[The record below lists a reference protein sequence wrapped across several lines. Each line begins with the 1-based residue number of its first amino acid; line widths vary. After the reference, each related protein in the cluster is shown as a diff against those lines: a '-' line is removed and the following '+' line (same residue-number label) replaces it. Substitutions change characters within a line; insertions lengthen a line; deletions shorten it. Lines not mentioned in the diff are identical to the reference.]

1 MAKTSTRVQ
10 LSMPT
15 SPLVSLNSLLCEK
28 LIERDLRVPF
38 LLSVAL
44 MLKQIILLVSL
55 TFGAVFSTNVFADT
69 ISPLPLKQRAE
80 VVDELLQQR
89 VQKLLPELMR
99 KADIDMWVLISRE
112 YNEDPVL
119 KTFLPSDWLSARRRT
134 ILLIHDPGEDKNLE
148 TLAIARYDVGEVF
161 KSAWNPEQQP
171 DQWKRLAQIIAE
183 RNPASIAIN
192 QSKDFAQA
200 DGITATDKELFMAA
214 LPDNLDSKIVNAEP
228 LAVSWLEQRTEAELP
243 YYRDAVKLAHQIIAE
258 GFSDKVIAVGETTTE
273 DLQWWFRERAAQENL
288 PVWFH
293 PSVSVQRINDPQPG
307 HPRSTG
313 VTIQRGDLLHVDFGI
328 TYLRLNTDTQQH
340 AYVLQEDESNA
351 PDTLKQAL
359 ANANQLQDILTA
371 QFEETR
377 SGNEILLAALEQA
390 NDKGLEPMIYTH
402 PIGYYGHG
410 SGPTIG
416 MWDKQHAIPGGG
428 EYPLFSNTAYS
439 IELNNKTTFEDKTI
453 TIMLEEDA
461 FFDGDGVSYL
471 NGRQQ
476 SFHLID

>member
-1 MAKTSTRVQ
+1 
-10 LSMPT
+10 
-15 SPLVSLNSLLCEK
+15 
-28 LIERDLRVPF
+28 
-38 LLSVAL
+38 
-44 MLKQIILLVSL
+44 MLKQMILLASL
-55 TFGAVFSTNVFADT
+55 ACCTVFSVNLLAEN

-80 VVDELLQQR
+80 AVDNLLQQR
-89 VQKLLPELMR
+89 VRQLLPDLMQQ
-99 KADIDMWVLISRE
+99 ADIDMWVLISRE

-134 ILLIHDPGEDKNLE
+134 ILVIHTPDDGENLE
-148 TLAIARYDVGEVF
+148 TLAIARYNVGEVF

-171 DQWKRLAQIIAE
+171 NQWQRLTEVITE
-183 RNPASIAIN
+183 RNPGSIAIN
-192 QSKDFAQA
+192 QSQDFAQT

-214 LPDNLDSKIVNAEP
+214 LPDNLKNKIVSAEP
-228 LAVSWLEQRTEAELP
+228 LAVSWLEKRTEAELP
-243 YYRDAVKLAHQIIAE
+243 YYRNAVKLAHQIIAE
-258 GFSDKVIAVGETTTE
+258 GFSNKVISVGETTTE
-273 DLQWWFRERAAQENL
+273 DLQWWFRERAAKENL

-293 PSVSVQRINDPQPG
+293 PSVSVQRLDDPQPG

-313 VTIQRGDLLHVDFGI
+313 VTIQPGDLLHVDFGI

-340 AYVLQEDESNA
+340 AYVLKEGESDA
-351 PDTLKQAL
+351 PEALKQAL
-359 ANANQLQDILTA
+359 ANANQLQDILTK
-371 QFEETR
+371 QFEEAR
-377 SGNEILLAALEQA
+377 SGNDILLAALEEA
-390 NDKGLEPMIYTH
+390 RSEGLKPMIYTH

>member
-1 MAKTSTRVQ
+1 
-10 LSMPT
+10 
-15 SPLVSLNSLLCEK
+15 
-28 LIERDLRVPF
+28 
-38 LLSVAL
+38 
-44 MLKQIILLVSL
+44 MLKQIILLASLTCCTVFSVSL
-55 TFGAVFSTNVFADT
+55 LAENIT
-69 ISPLPLKQRAE
+69 PLPLKQRAE
-80 VVDELLQQR
+80 VVDKLLQQR
-89 VQKLLPELMR
+89 VQQLLPELMR
-99 KADIDMWVLISRE
+99 QADIDMWVLISRE

-134 ILLIHDPGEDKNLE
+134 ILVIHNPGKGENLE
-148 TLAIARYDVGEVF
+148 TLAIARYNVGEVF

-171 DQWKRLAQIIAE
+171 NQWQRLTEVITE
-183 RNPASIAIN
+183 RNPSSIAIN

-214 LPDNLDSKIVNAEP
+214 LPDNLENKIVSAEP
-228 LAVSWLEQRTEAELP
+228 LAVSWLEKRIEAELP
-243 YYRDAVKLAHQIIAE
+243 YYRNAVILAHQIIAE
-258 GFSDKVIAVGETTTE
+258 GFSSKVVSVGETTTE
-273 DLQWWFRERAAQENL
+273 DLQWWFRERAAKENL

-293 PSVSVQRINDPQPG
+293 PSVSVQRIDDPQPG

-313 VTIQRGDLLHVDFGI
+313 VTIQPGDLLHVDFGI

-340 AYVLQEDESNA
+340 AYVLKEGESDA
-351 PDTLKQAL
+351 PDPLKQAL
-359 ANANQLQDILTA
+359 ANANQLQDILTE

-377 SGNEILLAALEQA
+377 SGNDILLAALEEA
-390 NDKGLEPMIYTH
+390 RSEDLEPMIYTH

-410 SGPTIG
+410 SGPNIG

-439 IELNNKTTFEDKTI
+439 IELNNKTTFEDKAI

-471 NGRQQ
+471 NGRQK

>member
-1 MAKTSTRVQ
+1 T
-10 LSMPT
+10 
-15 SPLVSLNSLLCEK
+15 
-28 LIERDLRVPF
+28 
-38 LLSVAL
+38 
-44 MLKQIILLVSL
+44 
-55 TFGAVFSTNVFADT
+55 
-69 ISPLPLKQRAE
+69 
-80 VVDELLQQR
+80 
-89 VQKLLPELMR
+89 
-99 KADIDMWVLISRE
+99 
-112 YNEDPVL
+112 
-119 KTFLPSDWLSARRRT
+119 SDWLSARRRT

>member
-1 MAKTSTRVQ
+1 
-10 LSMPT
+10 
-15 SPLVSLNSLLCEK
+15 
-28 LIERDLRVPF
+28 
-38 LLSVAL
+38 

-55 TFGAVFSTNVFADT
+55 TYGAVFSTNLFAED

-80 VVDELLQQR
+80 VVDDLLQQR
-89 VQKLLPELMR
+89 VQQLLPELMR

-112 YNEDPVL
+112 YNEDPVI

-134 ILLIHDPGEDKNLE
+134 VLVIHDPGKGESLE
-148 TLAIARYDVGEVF
+148 TLAIARYNVGKVF

-171 DQWKRLAQIIAE
+171 DQWERLAQIIAE
-183 RNPASIAIN
+183 RNPDSIAIN
-192 QSKDFAQA
+192 QSKNFAQA
-200 DGITATDKELFMAA
+200 DGITATDKELFVAA
-214 LPDNLDSKIVNAEP
+214 LTDNLKNKIVSAEP
-228 LAVSWLEQRTEAELP
+228 LAVSWLEKRIEAELP
-243 YYRDAVKLAHQIIAE
+243 YYRNAVKLAHQIIAE
-258 GFSDKVIAVGETTTE
+258 GFSSKVVSVGETTTE

-307 HPRSTG
+307 HPRSAG
-313 VTIQRGDLLHVDFGI
+313 VTIQPGDLLHVDFGI

-340 AYVLQEDESNA
+340 AYVLKDGESDA
-351 PDTLKQAL
+351 PEALKKAL
-359 ANANQLQDILTA
+359 ANANQLQNILTE

-390 NDKGLEPMIYTH
+390 KEKGLEPMIYTH

-416 MWDKQHAIPGGG
+416 MWDKQRAIEGAG

-439 IELNNKTTFEDKTI
+439 IELNNKTTFKDKTI

-461 FFDGDGVSYL
+461 FFNGDGVSYL

>member
-1 MAKTSTRVQ
+1 MEPGTTARPMEASGSNYCRAY
-10 LSMPT
+10 P
-15 SPLVSLNSLLCEK
+15 SLY
-28 LIERDLRVPF
+28 
-38 LLSVAL
+38 
-44 MLKQIILLVSL
+44 
-55 TFGAVFSTNVFADT
+55 
-69 ISPLPLKQRAE
+69 
-80 VVDELLQQR
+80 
-89 VQKLLPELMR
+89 R
-99 KADIDMWVLISRE
+99 K
-112 YNEDPVL
+112 
-119 KTFLPSDWLSARRRT
+119 
-134 ILLIHDPGEDKNLE
+134 
-148 TLAIARYDVGEVF
+148 
-161 KSAWNPEQQP
+161 
-171 DQWKRLAQIIAE
+171 
-183 RNPASIAIN
+183 
-192 QSKDFAQA
+192 
-200 DGITATDKELFMAA
+200 
-214 LPDNLDSKIVNAEP
+214 
-228 LAVSWLEQRTEAELP
+228 RTEAELP

>member
-1 MAKTSTRVQ
+1 
-10 LSMPT
+10 
-15 SPLVSLNSLLCEK
+15 
-28 LIERDLRVPF
+28 
-38 LLSVAL
+38 
-44 MLKQIILLVSL
+44 MLKQITLLVNL
-55 TFGAVFSTNVFADT
+55 TFSAVFSASLFAEN

-80 VVDELLQQR
+80 VVDDLLQKR
-89 VQKLLPELMR
+89 VQQLLPELMR

-134 ILLIHDPGEDKNLE
+134 ILVIHDAGNGESLE

-171 DQWKRLAQIIAE
+171 DQWQRLKDVITE
-183 RNPASIAIN
+183 RNPNAIAIN
-192 QSKDFAQA
+192 QSEDFAQA

-214 LPDNLDSKIVNAEP
+214 LPENLKNNIVSAEP
-228 LAVSWLEQRTEAELP
+228 LAVSWLEQRIEAERP
-243 YYRDAVKLAHQIIAE
+243 YYRNAVKLAHQIIAE
-258 GFSDKVIAVGETTTE
+258 GFSSKVVSVGQTTTE
-273 DLQWWFRERAAQENL
+273 DLQWWFRERAAKESL

-293 PSVSVQRINDPQPG
+293 PSVSVQRIDAPEAG

-313 VTIQRGDLLHVDFGI
+313 VTIQPGDLLHVDFGI

-340 AYVLQEDESNA
+340 AYVLKDGESDA
-351 PDTLKQAL
+351 PEALKQAL

-377 SGNEILLAALEQA
+377 SGNEVLLAALEQA
-390 NDKGLEPMIYTH
+390 KDKGLEPMIYTH

-416 MWDKQHAIPGGG
+416 MWDKQRAIKGAG

-461 FFDGDGVSYL
+461 FFNGNGVSYL

>member
-1 MAKTSTRVQ
+1 MLKKLILLA
-10 LSMPT
+10 
-15 SPLVSLNSLLCEK
+15 SLTYGTVFSASLLAE
-28 LIERDLRVPF
+28 
-38 LLSVAL
+38 
-44 MLKQIILLVSL
+44 
-55 TFGAVFSTNVFADT
+55 N

-80 VVDELLQQR
+80 IVDELLQQR
-89 VQKLLPELMR
+89 VQKLLPELMQQTG
-99 KADIDMWVLISRE
+99 IDMWVLISRE

-134 ILLIHDPGEDKNLE
+134 ILVIHNPGKGESLE
-148 TLAIARYDVGEVF
+148 TLAIARYNVGEVF

-171 DQWKRLAQIIAE
+171 NQWQRLTEVITE
-183 RNPASIAIN
+183 RSPGSIAIN

-200 DGITATDKELFMAA
+200 DGITATDKELFVAA
-214 LPDNLDSKIVNAEP
+214 LTDNLKNKIVSAEP
-228 LAVSWLEQRTEAELP
+228 LAVSWLEKRIEAELP
-243 YYRDAVKLAHQIIAE
+243 YYRNAVKLAHQIIAE
-258 GFSDKVIAVGETTTE
+258 GFSSKVVSVGETTTE

-293 PSVSVQRINDPQPG
+293 PSVSVQRIDDPQPG
-307 HPRSTG
+307 NPRSTG
-313 VTIQRGDLLHVDFGI
+313 VTIQPGDLLHVDFGI

-340 AYVLQEDESNA
+340 AYVLKEGESDA
-351 PDTLKQAL
+351 PDALKQAL
-359 ANANQLQDILTA
+359 ANANKLQDILTE

-377 SGNEILLAALEQA
+377 TGNDILLAALEEA
-390 NDKGLEPMIYTH
+390 RSEGLEPMIYTH

-428 EYPLFSNTAYS
+428 EYSLFSNTAYS
-439 IELNNKTTFEDKTI
+439 IELNNKTTFEDKAI

>member
-1 MAKTSTRVQ
+1 MLKKLILLA
-10 LSMPT
+10 
-15 SPLVSLNSLLCEK
+15 SLTYGTVFSASLLAE
-28 LIERDLRVPF
+28 
-38 LLSVAL
+38 
-44 MLKQIILLVSL
+44 
-55 TFGAVFSTNVFADT
+55 N

-80 VVDELLQQR
+80 IVDELLQQR
-89 VQKLLPELMR
+89 VQKLLPELMQQTG
-99 KADIDMWVLISRE
+99 IDMWVLISRE

-134 ILLIHDPGEDKNLE
+134 ILVIHNPGKGGSLE
-148 TLAIARYDVGEVF
+148 TLAIARYNVGEVF

-171 DQWKRLAQIIAE
+171 NQWQRLTEVITE
-183 RNPASIAIN
+183 RSPGSIAIN

-200 DGITATDKELFMAA
+200 DGITATDKELFVAA
-214 LPDNLDSKIVNAEP
+214 LTDNLKNKIVSAEP
-228 LAVSWLEQRTEAELP
+228 LAVSWLEKRIEAELP
-243 YYRDAVKLAHQIIAE
+243 YYRNAVKLAHQIIAE
-258 GFSDKVIAVGETTTE
+258 GFSSKVVSVGETTTE

-293 PSVSVQRINDPQPG
+293 PSVSVQRIDDPQPG
-307 HPRSTG
+307 NPRSTG
-313 VTIQRGDLLHVDFGI
+313 VTIQPGDLLHVDFGI

-340 AYVLQEDESNA
+340 AYVLKEGESDA
-351 PDTLKQAL
+351 PDALKQAL
-359 ANANQLQDILTA
+359 ANANKLQDILTE

-377 SGNEILLAALEQA
+377 TGNDILLAALEEA
-390 NDKGLEPMIYTH
+390 RSEGLEPMIYTH

-439 IELNNKTTFEDKTI
+439 IELNNKTTFEDKAI

>member
-1 MAKTSTRVQ
+1 MLKKLILLA
-10 LSMPT
+10 
-15 SPLVSLNSLLCEK
+15 SLTYGTVFSASLLAEN
-28 LIERDLRVPF
+28 I
-38 LLSVAL
+38 
-44 MLKQIILLVSL
+44 
-55 TFGAVFSTNVFADT
+55 N
-69 ISPLPLKQRAE
+69 PLPLKQRAE
-80 VVDELLQQR
+80 IVDELLQQR
-89 VQKLLPELMR
+89 VQKLLPELMQQTG
-99 KADIDMWVLISRE
+99 IDMWVLISRE
-112 YNEDPVL
+112 YNEDPVI

-134 ILLIHDPGEDKNLE
+134 ILVIHNPGNGENLE
-148 TLAIARYDVGEVF
+148 TLAIARYNVGEVF
-161 KSAWNPEQQP
+161 KSTWNPEQQP
-171 DQWKRLAQIIAE
+171 NQWQRLTEVITE
-183 RNPASIAIN
+183 RSPDSIAIN

-200 DGITATDKELFMAA
+200 DGITATDKELFVAA
-214 LPDNLDSKIVNAEP
+214 LTDNLKNKIVSAEP
-228 LAVSWLEQRTEAELP
+228 LAVSWLEKRIEAELP
-243 YYRDAVKLAHQIIAE
+243 YYRNAVKLAHQIIAE
-258 GFSDKVIAVGETTTE
+258 GFSSKVVSVGETTTE

-293 PSVSVQRINDPQPG
+293 PSVSVQRIDDPQPG
-307 HPRSTG
+307 NPRSTG
-313 VTIQRGDLLHVDFGI
+313 VTIQPGDLLHVDFGI

-340 AYVLQEDESNA
+340 AYVLKEGESDA
-351 PDTLKQAL
+351 PDALKQAL
-359 ANANQLQDILTA
+359 ANANKLQDILTE

-377 SGNEILLAALEQA
+377 TGNDILLAALEEA
-390 NDKGLEPMIYTH
+390 RSEGLEPMIYTH

-439 IELNNKTTFEDKTI
+439 IELNNKTTFEDKAI